1 MCDKESSSHL
11 VMSEIF
17 DGLIMYTGTLY
28 GTYNKAWGD
37 GAILIYMYYGIE
49 LDKLECI
56 NKNLYRRREYSHLMG
71 VSDSL

>member
-17 DGLIMYTGTLY
+17 DSRPTGTLF

-37 GAILIYMYYGIE
+37 GAILICTMA
-49 LDKLECI
+49 LNWI
-56 NKNLYRRREYSHLMG
+56 N
-71 VSDSL
+71 

>member
-17 DGLIMYTGTLY
+17 DSLIMYTGTLY

-37 GAILIYMYYGIE
+37 GAILICTMA
-49 LDKLECI
+49 LNWI
-56 NKNLYRRREYSHLMG
+56 N
-71 VSDSL
+71 

>member
-17 DGLIMYTGTLY
+17 DSRPTGTLF

-49 LDKLECI
+49 LDKLEYI
-56 NKNLYRRREYSHLMG
+56 WQQ
-71 VSDSL
+71 SLQKKRIFPFDGSLR